1 MRVKRTLLDCF
12 PSGILNIS
20 KTKKVQTINL
30 ALAWSGSVHLQ
41 FNNRISQAP
50 FSLAA
55 TSSHGWNIFHKMHSW
70 LHGGCEGGL
79 TTLLILSSLY
89 TRFRFWST
97 KFPFLFGKI
106 VGIDNSLFICMKISF
121 IIERAYT

>member
-79 TTLLILSSLY
+79 TTVDFELFVYEISFLI
-89 TRFRFWST
+89 
-97 KFPFLFGKI
+97 
-106 VGIDNSLFICMKISF
+106 NKISIF
-121 IIERAYT
+121 VRKNCRN